1 MTQTVWDQRYDT
13 PGYLFGME
21 PSAFLVAQRHR
32 LVRGMEGLAVADG
45 EGRNGVW
52 LAGQGM
58 TVHAVD
64 GSAVAL
70 QKASRLALDRGVTL
84 RTTCADLVTWD
95 WPQAAYDAVVSIFLH
110 LPPETR
116 PAVNQ
121 AMARALKPGGVLI
134 LEAFHPEQ
142 LRHGTGGPSV
152 ASMLY
157 DQATLRADFEGLL
170 AFDLLED
177 GEVTLDP
184 DVDLDNG
191 HGGIGHTIRLVGVRA
206 S

>member
-1 MTQTVWDQRYDT
+1 MTQTAWDQRYDT
-13 PGYLFGME
+13 PGYLFGLE

-32 LVRGMEGLAVADG
+32 LARGMEVLAVADG

-52 LAGQGM
+52 LAAQGM

-70 QKASRLALDRGVTL
+70 RKAARLARDRGVSL
-84 RTTCADLVTWD
+84 RATRADLVTWD
-95 WPQAAYDAVVSIFLH
+95 WPRAACDAVVSIFLH

-116 PAVNQ
+116 PAVNR

-142 LRHGTGGPSV
+142 RRHGTGGPSV

-177 GEVTLDP
+177 GEVALGP
-184 DVDLDNG
+184 GVDLDTG
-191 HGGIGHTIRLVGVRA
+191 HDRVGHTIRLVGERMA
-206 S
+206 